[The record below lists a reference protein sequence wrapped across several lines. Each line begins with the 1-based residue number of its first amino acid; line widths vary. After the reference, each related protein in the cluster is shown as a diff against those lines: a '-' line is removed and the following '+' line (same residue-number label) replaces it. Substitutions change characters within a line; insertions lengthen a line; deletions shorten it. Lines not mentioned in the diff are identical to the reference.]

1 MNGGGKGHG
10 DEGDGVEGGDDVDR
24 DGDVDV
30 DWRCGL

>member
-10 DEGDGVEGGDDVDR
+10 DEGGDDVDR